1 MKSDPKAPLLELD
14 GVSKIYPMPGGDVHA
29 LKRVSIGV
37 EQGEFVSVVG
47 TSGSGKTTLLYLL
60 GLLTGPSEGVYR
72 LHGRP
77 VEELNDRERSAIR
90 GAEVGF
96 VFQSFH
102 LVSQLTLLDN
112 VLLAARYARMGDTS
126 AARAGARSLI
136 ERVGLGHRLRHRP
149 RELSGGEMQRAAIA
163 RALLSNPSL
172 ILADEPTGN
181 LDEGIGDQIFELL
194 QSLCDEG
201 KTIILVT
208 HDPNL
213 AGRTDR
219 QIHLKDGEVV
229 DAGV

>member
-1 MKSDPKAPLLELD
+1 MQPLFELKD
-14 GVSKIYPMPGGDVHA
+14 VSKVYPMPGEDVHA
-29 LKRVSIGV
+29 LKRVSLRVDAGD
-37 EQGEFVSVVG
+37 FVSIVG

-60 GLLTGPSEGVYR
+60 GLLTEPSTGVYR

-90 GAEVGF
+90 AREVGF

-102 LVSQLTLLDN
+102 LVPQHTLLDN
-112 VLLAARYARMGDTS
+112 VLLAARYGRAEDRATARDR
-126 AARAGARSLI
+126 ARALI
-136 ERVGLGHRLRHRP
+136 DRVGLSHRVHHRP
-149 RELSGGEMQRAAIA
+149 RELSGGEMQRVAIA

-181 LDEGIGDQIFELL
+181 LDEANGDQIFAIL

-208 HDPNL
+208 HDAQL
-213 AGRTDR
+213 AARTQR

-229 DAGV
+229 DAVA